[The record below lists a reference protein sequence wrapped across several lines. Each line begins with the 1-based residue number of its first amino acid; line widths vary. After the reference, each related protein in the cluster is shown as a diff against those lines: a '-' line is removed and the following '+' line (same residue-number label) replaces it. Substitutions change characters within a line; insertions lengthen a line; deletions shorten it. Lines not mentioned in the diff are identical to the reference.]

1 MRLFSHKPVRKE
13 FDLMGDVS
21 LRLQATKKVS
31 DAKLAKDFQGVLVEF
46 QNAKKIAWDREKVY
60 IPFVPRAVPPAR

>member
-1 MRLFSHKPVRKE
+1 
-13 FDLMGDVS
+13 MGDVS

>member
-1 MRLFSHKPVRKE
+1 VRLFSHKPIREE
-13 FDLMGDVS
+13 FDLVGDVS

-46 QNAKKIAWDREKVY
+46 QNAQKIAWDRETVY
-60 IPFVPRAVPPAR
+60 IPFVPQAVLPAR